1 MKGATI
7 IANNISVT
15 LEGTHLLQDV
25 SFSLGANEHLAIIG
39 SSGSGKTTLAKVLTG
54 QVFAK
59 GSVTINWDE
68 TSSLQKKVVLI
79 EQRNQFKNLS
89 HTSDFYYQQRFNS
102 FDAADAQTV
111 WQELQNIGKNKP
123 DFEIENLLQQFG
135 LNECRNAPLI
145 QLSSGENKRFQ
156 IIKAVLLQP
165 QILILDA
172 PFTGLDV
179 NARKR
184 LHGIINELARNGTKI
199 IMVTDT
205 HQLPDCITH
214 VALLDEGRME
224 CFIKK
229 EEWNAG
235 LVLHEKT
242 EYTNIY
248 SLPMLE
254 NEEHYE
260 QIVNMQN
267 VNVQYGNKTILN
279 NINWQIKSGDK
290 WLLKG
295 SNGAGKS
302 TLLSLI
308 NGDNPQAYKNEI
320 YLFDKRRGSGES
332 IWDIKQKIGFVSP
345 ELHAFYDKATSCFNT
360 IASGFFDTVGLFK
373 KLSPQQHEQVQQWIH
388 FLQLSS
394 VQNKLLL
401 SLSFG
406 TQRLIL
412 LARAL
417 VKNPLLLILDEP
429 CQGLD
434 DEQKEAFVNLVNNI
448 CEQFHKTLIYVS
460 HYDDEIPACVENVM
474 ELKNGEQ
481 KIHSVKKQIEF
492 I

>member
-1 MKGATI
+1 M
-7 IANNISVT
+7 
-15 LEGTHLLQDV
+15 
-25 SFSLGANEHLAIIG
+25 
-39 SSGSGKTTLAKVLTG
+39 
-54 QVFAK
+54 
-59 GSVTINWDE
+59 
-68 TSSLQKKVVLI
+68 LI

-111 WQELQNIGKNKP
+111 WQELQNMGKNKSAV
-123 DFEIENLLQQFG
+123 EIENLLHQFD
-135 LNECRNAPLI
+135 LNERRNAPLI

-156 IIKAVLLQP
+156 IIKAVLSQP
-165 QILILDA
+165 QVLILDA

-179 NARKR
+179 AARKH
-184 LHGIINELARNGTKI
+184 LHNTINQLACNGTKI
-199 IMVTDT
+199 IVVTDA

-214 VALLDEGRME
+214 IALLEKGNLKY
-224 CFIKK
+224 FIKK
-229 EEWNAG
+229 EEWNSD
-235 LVLHEKT
+235 LVLHHNT
-242 EYTNIY
+242 EYANIY
-248 SLPMLE
+248 SLPLSE
-254 NEEHYE
+254 NEEQYE

-267 VNVQYGNKTILN
+267 VTVQYGNKTILN
-279 NINWQIKSGDK
+279 NINWQIKSGER

-332 IWDIKQKIGFVSP
+332 IWDIKKNIGFVSP
-345 ELHAFYDKATSCFNT
+345 ELHAFYDKTTSCFNT

-373 KLSPQQHEQVQQWIH
+373 KLSPQQHEGVEQWIN

-394 VQNKLLL
+394 VQNRSLIG
-401 SLSFG
+401 LSFG

-417 VKNPLLLILDEP
+417 VKNPPLLILDEP

-434 DEQKEAFVNLVNNI
+434 DEQKEAFINLVNNI
-448 CEQFHKTLIYVS
+448 CEQGKTLIYVS

-474 ELKNGEQ
+474 ELKKGST
-481 KIHSVKKQIEF
+481 KIVSVKKKQLITQ
-492 I
+492 

>member
-1 MKGATI
+1 MKGTTI
-7 IANNISVT
+7 IANHISVT
-15 LEGTHLLQDV
+15 LGETHLLEDI
-25 SFSLGANEHLAIIG
+25 SFQLGANEHLAIIG
-39 SSGSGKTTLAKVLTG
+39 SSGSGKTTLAKVVAG
-54 QVFAK
+54 QAFAK
-59 GSVTINWDE
+59 GSVAITWSE
-68 TSSLQKKVVLI
+68 SSSLQKKVVLI

-111 WQELQNIGKNKP
+111 WQALQNLGENKP
-123 DFEIENLLQQFG
+123 DCEIENLLHQFG
-135 LNECRNAPLI
+135 LNERRNAPLI

-179 NARKR
+179 AARKH
-184 LHGIINELARNGTKI
+184 LHNTINQLARNGTKI
-199 IMVTDT
+199 IVITDV

-214 VALLDEGRME
+214 IALLDEGRMK

-235 LVLHEKT
+235 LVSHENT
-242 EYTNIY
+242 GYTNIY
-248 SLPMLE
+248 ALPLSE
-254 NEEHYE
+254 NKEHYH

-267 VNVQYGNKTILN
+267 VNVNYGNKTILN
-279 NINWQIKSGDK
+279 NINWQIRPGER

-345 ELHAFYDKATSCFNT
+345 ELHAFYDKTTSCFNT

-373 KLSPQQHEQVQQWIH
+373 KLSPQQHEEVKQWSH

-394 VQNKLLL
+394 VQNKPLI

-417 VKNPLLLILDEP
+417 VKNPPLLILDEP

-434 DEQKEAFVNLVNNI
+434 DDQKEAFVNLVNNI
-448 CEQFHKTLIYVS
+448 CEQGKTLIYVS

-474 ELKNGEQ
+474 ELKNGEYSTYSIRI
-481 KIHSVKKQIEF
+481 KELSYY
-492 I
+492 

>member
-1 MKGATI
+1 MIGTTI
-7 IANNISVT
+7 IANHISVT
-15 LEGTHLLQDV
+15 LDGNHLLKDV
-25 SFSLGANEHLAIIG
+25 SFQLGTNEHLAIIG
-39 SSGSGKTTLAKVLTG
+39 SSGSGKSTLARVLAG
-54 QVFAK
+54 QLFAT
-59 GSVTINWDE
+59 GSVVITWDE
-68 TSSLQKKVVLI
+68 ASSLQNKVLLV

-111 WQELQNIGKNKP
+111 WQELQNMGKNKP
-123 DFEIENLLQQFG
+123 AFEIENLLHQFG
-135 LNECRNAPLI
+135 LNERRDAPLI

-156 IIKAVLLQP
+156 IIKAVLSQP
-165 QILILDA
+165 QVLILDA
-172 PFTGLDV
+172 PFTGLDIS
-179 NARKR
+179 ARKH
-184 LHGIINELARNGTKI
+184 LHNTINQLAYNGTKI
-199 IMVTDT
+199 IVVTDA

-214 VALLDEGRME
+214 ILLLEEGKPN

-229 EEWNAG
+229 AEWNDD
-235 LVLHEKT
+235 LVLHKNA

-248 SLPMLE
+248 SLPLSE

-260 QIVNMQN
+260 QVVNMQN
-267 VNVQYGNKTILN
+267 VTVKYGNKTILY
-279 NINWQIKSGDK
+279 NINWQIKTGER

-332 IWDIKQKIGFVSP
+332 IWDIKKKIGFVSP
-345 ELHAFYDKATSCFNT
+345 ELHAFYDKTTSCFNT

-373 KLSPQQHEQVQQWIH
+373 KLSLQQHQKVQQWVA
-388 FLQLSS
+388 FLGLSS
-394 VQNKLLL
+394 VQNKSLL

-412 LARAL
+412 LGRAL
-417 VKNPLLLILDEP
+417 VNNPLLLILDEP

-448 CEQFHKTLIYVS
+448 CEQGKTLIYVS

-481 KIHSVKKQIEF
+481 TVYSVKKKEVSF

>member
-1 MKGATI
+1 MNGTTI
-7 IANNISVT
+7 IANHISVT
-15 LEGTHLLQDV
+15 LEGAHLLQDV
-25 SFSLGANEHLAIIG
+25 SFRLNANEHLAIIG
-39 SSGSGKTTLAKVLTG
+39 SSGSGKTTLAKVMAG

-59 GSVTINWDE
+59 GNVAITWDE
-68 TSSLQKKVVLI
+68 TSSLQKKVLLI

-102 FDAADAQTV
+102 FDAADAETV
-111 WQELQNIGKNKP
+111 WQALQNLGKNKP
-123 DFEIENLLQQFG
+123 EEVEYLLQQFG
-135 LNECRNAPLI
+135 LHERRNAPLI

-156 IIKAVLLQP
+156 LIKAVLSKP

-172 PFTGLDV
+172 PFTGLDAK
-179 NARKR
+179 ARKG
-184 LHGIINELARNGTKI
+184 LHNTINGLAQNGTKI
-199 IMVTDT
+199 IVVTDA
-205 HQLPDCITH
+205 HQLPNCITH
-214 VALLDEGRME
+214 VALLHEGRLK

-229 EEWNAG
+229 EEWNAS
-235 LVLHEKT
+235 LVLHE
-242 EYTNIY
+242 NSQHADIY
-248 SLPMLE
+248 SLPLSE
-254 NEEHYE
+254 NNEHFE
-260 QIVNMQN
+260 QIVSMKN
-267 VNVQYGNKTILN
+267 VTVRYSNKTILN
-279 NINWQIKSGDK
+279 NISWQIKPGEK

-320 YLFDKRRGSGES
+320 FLFDKRRGSGES

-345 ELHAFYDKATSCFNT
+345 ELHAFYDKTTSCFNT

-373 KLSPQQHEQVQQWIH
+373 KLSPGQHEGVQQWIH
-388 FLQLSS
+388 FLNLSS
-394 VQNKLLL
+394 VQNKPLL

-417 VKNPLLLILDEP
+417 VKNPPLLILDEP

-460 HYDDEIPACVENVM
+460 HYDDEVPDCVENVI
-474 ELKNGEQ
+474 ELRNGNFITYLQ
-481 KIHSVKKQIEF
+481 KETVF
-492 I
+492 D